1 MSDGRIPG
9 ISIKIRENLKVMDL
23 LCAETIWHFLFLWI
37 GVKSKQLP
45 QELVVVVVVVLISL
59 PGSKTS
65 KIG

>member
-1 MSDGRIPG
+1 
-9 ISIKIRENLKVMDL
+9 MDL